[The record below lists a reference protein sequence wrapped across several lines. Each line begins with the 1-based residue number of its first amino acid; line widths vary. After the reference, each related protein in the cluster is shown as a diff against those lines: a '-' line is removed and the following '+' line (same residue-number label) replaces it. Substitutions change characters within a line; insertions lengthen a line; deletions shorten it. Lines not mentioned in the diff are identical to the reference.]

1 MTADDK
7 VWEREED
14 VGRWKSKVEG
24 YLQKKL
30 WCKAV
35 EGCSSE
41 KNSKLAVSSKVR
53 FLRLQARR
61 GGRSEKKLSLAGIAV
76 DDILDFDQ
84 RQSNAIVDRSL
95 GERSAG

>member
-1 MTADDK
+1 MTRFRRGRKMVADGK
-7 VWEREED
+7 VRSRGTYRRNCDARPWR
-14 VGRWKSKVEG
+14 V
-24 YLQKKL
+24 
-30 WCKAV
+30 AV
-35 EGCSSE
+35 SE

-95 GERSAG
+95 GERSAR